1 MIAASTTSSVA
12 APVEQVARDGI
23 QSLLD
28 RRAEAFLARDRT
40 AFMDS
45 LDPRAPADFIAR
57 QRKLFANSERIPFA
71 SYELVANWSRY
82 GDLARASDDDRY
94 PGAEAVSIPLTEEHY
109 RIQGFDE
116 ADAVEDAFY
125 TFVQRDGEWL
135 IGNDEDLDDVGMFT
149 VRHPWDF
156 AQQHVDRSEN
166 FLALASGCV
175 LDGRSICATELLD
188 IAEEA
193 LILTNAT
200 WTVPW
205 RNKVVLVVPPS
216 DEALQRMLQATFDP
230 SNFVA
235 FAYSTV
241 DPDTLGYTGDRIIV
255 NPSVLAGRPRQEIV
269 RIIAHELLHVATRD
283 VSGPFVP
290 LFVDE
295 GLAEAVVYGD
305 TPALEYLDAIVASGG
320 FDSRLPED
328 FQFSTGSGND
338 IYMSYQEAQ
347 SAIRFFR
354 DRWGP
359 KEFVRFYK
367 RVGRARIS
375 EGLATWHVERALR
388 STIGIGLRGFE
399 KAWASSI
406 NP

>member
-1 MIAASTTSSVA
+1 MAASTTSLAA
-12 APVEQVARDGI
+12 APLEETARAGI
-23 QSLLD
+23 QTLLD
-28 RRAEAFLARDRT
+28 RRAEAFLERDRS
-40 AFMDS
+40 AFMDT
-45 LDPRAPADFIAR
+45 LDPSAPAGFRAR

-71 SYELVANWSRY
+71 SYGLIADWSRY
-82 GDLARASDDDRY
+82 GDLARPSDHARY
-94 PGAEAVSIPLTEEHY
+94 PGAEAVSIPLTQEHY

-125 TFVQRDGEWL
+125 TFVSRDGDWF
-135 IGNDEDLDDVGMFT
+135 IGNDEDLDDIGMFT

-156 AQQHVDRSEN
+156 AEQFADRSEH
-166 FLALASGCV
+166 FLAIGPGCV
-175 LDGRSICATELLD
+175 IDGTSLCARDLLD
-188 IAEEA
+188 IAEDA
-193 LILTNAT
+193 LALTNAT

-216 DEALQRMLQATFDP
+216 DESLQRMLQATFDP

-255 NPSVLAGRPRQEIV
+255 NSSVIAGRPRAEIV
-269 RIIAHELLHVATRD
+269 TIMAHELLHVATRD
-283 VSGPFVP
+283 ASGPFVP

-295 GLAEAVVYGD
+295 GFAELAGYGD
-305 TPALEYLDAIVASGG
+305 APGLEYFDAIVAGG
-320 FDSRLPED
+320 AFDSRLPED

-338 IYMSYQEAQ
+338 IYLSYQEAQ
-347 SAIRFFR
+347 SAIRFFY
-354 DRWGP
+354 DRWGA
-359 KEFVRFYK
+359 KKFIRFYK
-367 RVGRARIS
+367 RVGRARIV

-406 NP
+406 GS